1 MFQNINIK
9 ISKLNLEIFLS
20 PIISI
25 FVAFFLGAMLMLLFD
40 KDPVAAYFAL
50 LKGALGSKFA
60 ISNTISNAIPLVFTG
75 LTVAIGFRA
84 GLFNIG
90 AEGQLLIGALT
101 AAWLGTLT
109 GINGFLH
116 IVIILFFASVS
127 GALWALPPAIFKVKT
142 GAHEVITTLMMSFI
156 AIHFVELILRIFLKD
171 PFSSSGASKAISKS
185 AEIINLGEIFP
196 SIPTIL
202 ENIHTGVFLSLSA
215 AFLIWIFLNKTTWG
229 YEIRSLGE
237 NPEASEF
244 HGISKGKTITIT
256 LILGGML
263 SGIAGAIQIMAIQH
277 KLYARSAVGLGFSGI
292 AVALLANNHPL
303 WVVPC
308 ALLFGALQSGAAQM
322 QLVADV
328 PIELAETIQ
337 GTVVFVIATQGL
349 VSMGVRGWKGHDS

>member
-1 MFQNINIK
+1 MPK
-9 ISKLNLEIFLS
+9 SRLEIFLS

-25 FVAFFLGAMLMLLFD
+25 LAAFFLGAILMLLFN
-40 KDPVAAYFAL
+40 KDPLAAYYAL
-50 LKGALGSKFA
+50 LKGAFGSKFA

-75 LTVAIGFRA
+75 LTVALGFRA

-101 AAWLGTLT
+101 AAWLGPLT

-116 IVIILFFASVS
+116 ILIILFFASVT

-156 AIHFVELILRIFLKD
+156 AIHFVELILRVFLKD

-185 AEIINLGEIFP
+185 AEIPQLGEILP
-196 SIPTIL
+196 IIPTIF
-202 ENIHTGVFLSLSA
+202 ENIHAGVLLSLFA
-215 AFLIWIFLNKTTWG
+215 AFFIWIFLNKTTWG
-229 YEIRSLGE
+229 YEIRSLGA

-244 HGISKGKTITIT
+244 HGVSKGKTITIT
-256 LILGGML
+256 LILGGIL
-263 SGIAGAIQIMAIQH
+263 SGIAGAIQILAIQH

-303 WVVPC
+303 WVIPC
-308 ALLFGALQSGAAQM
+308 ALLFGALQSGATQM
-322 QLVADV
+322 QLVAEV

-349 VSMGVRGWKGHDS
+349 VRMGVKGWKGHNS